1 MTKQLQ
7 KQLNQQRHLLHLE
20 LPSSNTNNSK
30 QIRYLD
36 TNGKYS
42 SCDDEIDTLNNGS
55 YELGALPSPAS
66 ELANV
71 AVKLFFFCL
80 LKKFIEIYVFLLS
93 KNVFY

>member
-20 LPSSNTNNSK
+20 LPSTNTNNSI

-71 AVKLFFFCL
+71 AVKLFS
-80 LKKFIEIYVFLLS
+80 FLFVEE
-93 KNVFY
+93 NH

>member
-20 LPSSNTNNSK
+20 LPSSNTNSK

-42 SCDDEIDTLNNGS
+42 SCDDEIDTLNGS

-71 AVKLFFFCL
+71 AVKFILFLFEF
-80 LKKFIEIYVFLLS
+80 VFVVL
-93 KNVFY
+93 

>member
-20 LPSSNTNNSK
+20 LPSSNTNSK

-80 LKKFIEIYVFLLS
+80 LKKFIEIYVLLS
-93 KNVFY
+93 NNVFY